1 MEKNCIICGKIFSPS
16 KYRPAAQQVCSDPLC
31 QHKRQLEN
39 MKKWRRGNPHYFR
52 QDEIRGAY
60 WRELYR
66 RRIRRWRREHPEYF
80 KRYRERYKA
89 QHKEY
94 MREYMRRYRSTKK
107 RLLALTS
114 GVGPPAENMQ
124 QMQQNPAQNNPD
136 TA

>member
-1 MEKNCIICGKIFSPS
+1 MEKNCVICGKIFTPS

-66 RRIRRWRREHPEYF
+66 RRIRRWRKEHPEYF

-94 MREYMRRYRSTKK
+94 MREYMRRYRNTKK
-107 RLLALTS
+107 RLLALASDT
-114 GVGPPAENMQ
+114 
-124 QMQQNPAQNNPD
+124 QNPGQNNPD
-136 TA
+136 TV